1 MVRIIAHFMHGE
13 ELEAARRVMTA
24 VEETE
29 SYVLGEVDESEIPRL
44 REQGLI
50 VERLQE
56 EPEAETSGRMRSRLR
71 RGRREREPEPPS
83 DADEATIDFSGPNFY
98 LIRLKGPLLERWRR
112 RLRESGVELLER
124 VPPNAYTARL
134 DPDQVQRVRQL
145 PFVGGVRLYT
155 PKDTSPDEVAH
166 AASGPLPG
174 VDKAM
179 LTYDVR
185 LHRREDLDQVL
196 NWLQERGV
204 TVAGTGRRK
213 VRFYLPEGSS
223 LSDEIRA
230 LPEVAEMERYIRPR
244 LHNDHARALLGIDGP
259 SPTEVIGHTSQTGRG
274 QTVAVADTGL
284 DQDHPDFEGRVVG
297 VVARGRP
304 GDASD
309 PDGHGTH
316 VAGSVL
322 GDGSAADGSI
332 RGTAPEARL
341 FLQSLLDANG
351 ELGGLPVDLGDL
363 FEEAHRAGA
372 RIQNHSWGAR
382 TNAAYTSNSLEVD
395 EFVARH
401 RDTLLV
407 ISAGNEGQ
415 AADRQNSTPGFIDWL
430 SVGSP
435 ASSKNALTVGASRS
449 DRTSGG
455 RAALTYGEV
464 WPDEFP
470 DPPIG
475 DERISGDAEALA
487 AFSSRGPCDDDH
499 IKPDVV
505 APGTDIASTKSSR
518 APSRNFWGAFPGNGR
533 YAFLGGT
540 SMAAPL
546 VSGCAALVR
555 EYYVDDRDH
564 EPSAALLKATLINGT
579 RWLSGPDSLADHPA
593 LPNFHQGFGCVYMPS
608 TIPNS
613 SSPDLQLEFQDAW
626 GDAEQGFSRTGQ
638 RFRFQFSASGGK
650 QLRVCLSWTD
660 LPMRAL
666 QNDLDLTVQ
675 HLTSGQKWIGN
686 EDLPLRITTFDVEN
700 NVEVVRVGGPPEG
713 DYLVQVSA
721 KNLLGT
727 PQDFA
732 LVVTGQLT
740 SSLVLV

>member
-1 MVRIIAHFMHGE
+1 MVRIIAYFMHGE

-124 VPPNAYTARL
+124 VPPNAYTAKL

-145 PFVGGVRLYT
+145 PFVGGVRLYG
-155 PKDTSPDEVAH
+155 PEDTSPVEVTH
-166 AASGPLPG
+166 AVPGPLPG

-179 LTYDVR
+179 LIYDVR
-185 LHRREDLDQVL
+185 LHRREDLDQVV

-204 TVAGTGRRK
+204 TVAGTGTRK
-213 VRFYLPEGSS
+213 VRFYLPEGSP
-223 LSDEIRA
+223 LSNEIRA

-244 LHNDHARALLGIDGP
+244 LHNDHARALLGIDGL
-259 SPTEVIGHTSQTGRG
+259 SPTEVIGGTSQTGRG

-284 DQDHPDFEGRVVG
+284 DEDHPDFEGRVVG
-297 VVARGRP
+297 IVARGRP

-322 GDGSAADGSI
+322 GDGSAAGGSI
-332 RGTAPEARL
+332 RGTAPEAHL
-341 FLQSLLDANG
+341 ILQSLLDANG

-363 FEEAHRAGA
+363 FEEVHRAGA

-395 EFVARH
+395 EFVGRH
-401 RDTLLV
+401 RDALLV

-415 AADRQNSTPGFIDWL
+415 AADRQNSAPGFVDWL

-435 ASSKNALTVGASRS
+435 ASSKNALTAGASRS

-455 RAALTYGEV
+455 RASLTYGEV

-470 DPPIG
+470 DPPIS
-475 DERISGDAEALA
+475 DEKISGDAEALA

-546 VSGCAALVR
+546 VTGCAALVR
-555 EYYVDDRDH
+555 EYYVDDREH
-564 EPSAALLKATLINGT
+564 EPSAALLKATIINGS
-579 RWLSGPDSLADHPA
+579 RWLSGSDSVADHPA
-593 LPNFHQGFGCVYMPS
+593 LPNFHQGFGCVYMPW
-608 TIPNS
+608 TIPS
-613 SSPDLQLEFQDAW
+613 PSSPDLQLEFQDAW
-626 GDAEQGFSRTGQ
+626 VGAEQLFSRTGQ
-638 RFRFQFSASGGK
+638 RFRFQASASGGN
-650 QLRVCLSWTD
+650 QLRICLTWTD

-675 HLTSGQKWIGN
+675 HIPSGQKWIGN
-686 EDLPLRITTFDVEN
+686 KDLPLRITAFDVEN
-700 NVEVVRVGGPPEG
+700 NVEVVRVDDPPEG
-713 DYLVQVSA
+713 GYLVQVSA

-727 PQDFA
+727 QQDFA
-732 LVVTGQLT
+732 LVMTGHLT
-740 SSLVLV
+740 SSLVRV